1 MAKETV
7 TRAVKA
13 LAAIMVVICSL
24 SCSKEEMESTYV
36 GFAEGI
42 ADPSQTLV
50 YEGTE
55 HTAVFDTTVCE
66 LFTVEQSVKG
76 ELVLYKG
83 EK

>member
-7 TRAVKA
+7 TRALTA

-50 YEGTE
+50 YEGTA
-55 HTAVFDTTVCE
+55 HTAQFDTTANN
-66 LFTVEQSVKG
+66 LFTV
-76 ELVLYKG
+76 
-83 EK
+83 